1 MQGSYISPLNSRAF
15 SVRYVIIC
23 NICKGAVMRILV
35 TCDVNDEKYNDY
47 TINMY
52 KRFLDAHDFERYFDI
67 KDELRKKVFLIA
79 RGELRSKLGAIMHM
93 EPSEIHFSYNAFGK
107 PFISNT
113 EEEYDT
119 FSKDNPAVHFN
130 ISHSGCLIALVIAS
144 QEIGIDI
151 ESIRKRD
158 FARISKKL
166 FKREITDANEF
177 YKTWTTNEAIAKCNG
192 ISLLTQAKSYN
203 TDEYDISHTMYQNAM
218 ITIAS
223 RKQ

>member
-1 MQGSYISPLNSRAF
+1 
-15 SVRYVIIC
+15 
-23 NICKGAVMRILV
+23 MRILV

-52 KRFLDAHDFERYFDI
+52 KRFLDARDFERYFDI
-67 KDELRKKVFLIA
+67 KDKLSKRVFLIA

-93 EPSEIHFSYNAFGK
+93 EPSEIHFSYNTFGK

-113 EEEYDT
+113 EQAYDT
-119 FSKDNPAVHFN
+119 FHEENQNIHFS

-151 ESIRKRD
+151 EAIRERD

-166 FKREITDANEF
+166 FKREIIDSNEF

-192 ISLLTQAKSYN
+192 ISLLTQAKSYDP
-203 TDEYDISHTMYQNAM
+203 DEYDVSYTTYQNSI

-223 RKQ
+223 RKQK